1 MSQIQKFAASDAT
14 TNPSLILSAVKN
26 PESLEIVNNT
36 LAAYKGKRLTSV
48 VINDLTDNLA
58 VELGTRI
65 SKIVPGYISTEVD
78 PRLSFDTPG
87 TVKRAEKIIELY
99 KARGVDKDRVLIKIA
114 ATWEGIQ
121 AGKVLQG
128 KGINCNMTLIFNK
141 TQAIAC
147 GEAGVKLISPFVGR
161 ILDWHKKSTGLEYTP
176 ESDPGVVSVKEIY
189 AYFKKH
195 QIGTIVMGASFRNSG
210 EILQLAGCD
219 KLTIS
224 PPLLTELENSSEI
237 VEHKL
242 QPGMHSTQK
251 EPKMTIKKFRWQM
264 NENAMATE
272 KLSEGIRKFTEDT
285 LALHKFLKKQLKA
298 LNKE

>member
-26 PESLEIVNNT
+26 PESLEIVNNI
-36 LAAYKGKRLTSV
+36 LAGYKGKRLTSV
-48 VINDLTDNLA
+48 VINDLTDSLA

-78 PRLSFDTPG
+78 PRLSFDTPA
-87 TVKRAEKIIELY
+87 TVKRAEKIIEMY
-99 KARGVDKDRVLIKIA
+99 KARGVGKERVLIKIA

-121 AGKVLQG
+121 AGKILQG

-141 TQAIAC
+141 PQAIAC

-161 ILDWHKKSTGLEYTP
+161 ILDWYKKSTGLDYTP
-176 ESDPGVVSVKEIY
+176 ETDPGVISVKEIY

-195 QIGTIVMGASFRNSG
+195 QISTIVMGASFRNSG

-224 PPLLTELENSSEI
+224 PPLLAELENSSEL
-237 VEHKL
+237 VEQKL
-242 QPGMHSTQK
+242 KPGMDSPQK

-264 NENAMATE
+264 NENPMATE

-285 LALHKFLKKQLKA
+285 LALHKFLRKQLKA
-298 LNKE
+298 LNKQ

>member
-1 MSQIQKFAASDAT
+1 LSQIQKFAASDAT

-26 PESLEIVNNT
+26 PESLEIVNNI
-36 LAAYKGKRLTSV
+36 LAGYKGKRLTSV
-48 VINDLTDNLA
+48 VINDLTDSLA

-78 PRLSFDTPG
+78 PRLSFDTPA
-87 TVKRAEKIIELY
+87 TVKRAEKIIEMY
-99 KARGVDKDRVLIKIA
+99 KARGVGKERVLIKIA

-121 AGKVLQG
+121 AGKILQG

-141 TQAIAC
+141 PQAIAC

-161 ILDWHKKSTGLEYTP
+161 ILDWYKKSTGLDYTP
-176 ESDPGVVSVKEIY
+176 ETDPGVISVKEIY

-195 QIGTIVMGASFRNSG
+195 QISTIVMGASFRNSG

-224 PPLLTELENSSEI
+224 PPLLAELENSSEL
-237 VEHKL
+237 VEQKL
-242 QPGMHSTQK
+242 KPGMDSPQK

-264 NENAMATE
+264 NENPMATE

-285 LALHKFLKKQLKA
+285 LALHKFLRKQLKA
-298 LNKE
+298 LNKQ